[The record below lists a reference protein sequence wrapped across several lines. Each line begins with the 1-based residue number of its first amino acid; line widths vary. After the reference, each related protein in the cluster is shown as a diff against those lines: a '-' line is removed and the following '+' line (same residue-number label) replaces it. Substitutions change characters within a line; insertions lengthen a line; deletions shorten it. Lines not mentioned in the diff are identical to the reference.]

1 MSKEK
6 SSKLPQDQSS
16 QLVVNKTPAPFVG
29 PLRTGW
35 PWDITI
41 IEVPALLQKI
51 GLPQACHD
59 EVRQLLIDLSSV
71 IVSDGLPDD
80 VDRRSI
86 KLGEKGIDSRKDWVE
101 RITRLPPSDRLS
113 CCGHSKAN
121 VRIVEGRALFLEQD
135 QEDKLLFGN
144 DPIAWIRNG
153 CGHLINGSP
162 PCTERTGPR
171 WRSKRSG

>member
-1 MSKEK
+1 
-6 SSKLPQDQSS
+6 
-16 QLVVNKTPAPFVG
+16 
-29 PLRTGW
+29 
-35 PWDITI
+35 
-41 IEVPALLQKI
+41 
-51 GLPQACHD
+51 
-59 EVRQLLIDLSSV
+59 LLIDLSSV